1 MDISLGVEV
10 EPIVTVSFK
19 VQESI
24 LSLFIYMC
32 GDRYIHI
39 YIELA
44 YAKRLSYFAFLNMNM
59 GGGKDGRGVGGCG
72 VHLSLRMHQ
81 EYTFKY
87 RSSCRTPAK
96 I

>member
-32 GDRYIHI
+32 GDI
-39 YIELA
+39 YIALA

-81 EYTFKY
+81 EYTFKH